1 MGNLKLQK
9 TWVREILNR
18 RYDDINTL
26 EELEI
31 ARELYL
37 DLYEYILASK
47 LTEILI
53 NRIENLQ
60 DVLETI
66 KVYLRT
72 ERHYLE
78 LGEDVPYDIS
88 SEHEKYKEE
97 WNSLID
103 RYLVVDLDKI
113 LSEVGK
119 ELESTSLLLSESI
132 LYVFKLNV
140 RAKFYT
146 ENKLFPSITERG
158 DKIFREFNSE
168 FKDEICNLIEQYF
181 DELDCNIS
189 YYQKYVDNIDAD
201 VKSKEKELAEV
212 KQDIKELKDKSY
224 SVREM
229 KKLLKERGY
238 SRKRYGKGCHEIFG
252 DENGNITV
260 ISNHKADIK
269 KGLKNNYLSKLD

>member
-1 MGNLKLQK
+1 MGNLKSQK
-9 TWVREILNR
+9 AWVRTILNKQYEEIR
-18 RYDDINTL
+18 TL

-31 ARELYL
+31 ARELYM
-37 DLYEYILASK
+37 DLYEYIMSSK

-53 NRIENLQ
+53 DRIEELQ
-60 DVLETI
+60 DVLDVI
-66 KVYLRT
+66 KVYLRA
-72 ERHYLE
+72 ERFYLE
-78 LGEDVPYDIS
+78 RGEDVPEDVS
-88 SEHEKYKEE
+88 SEHKRYREE
-97 WNSLID
+97 WYSLIEKHSEI
-103 RYLVVDLDKI
+103 DLDEVVEEVSKELSQTSLI
-113 LSEVGK
+113 LSDGI
-119 ELESTSLLLSESI
+119 LS
-132 LYVFKLNV
+132 VFKLNI

-146 ENKLFPSITERG
+146 ENKLFPSIKERG
-158 DKIFREFNSE
+158 ASVFHEFNEE
-168 FKDEICNLIEQYF
+168 FKVEICNLIEQYF

-189 YYQKYVDNIDAD
+189 YYQKYVDNIDAA

-224 SVREM
+224 TVREM

>member
-31 ARELYL
+31 ARVLYL
-37 DLYEYILASK
+37 DLYEYLLSSK
-47 LTEILI
+47 LTEVFIA
-53 NRIENLQ
+53 RIESLQ

-66 KVYLRT
+66 KVYLRA
-72 ERHYLE
+72 ERYYLE
-78 LGEDVPYDIS
+78 KGEDVPYDIS
-88 SEHEKYKEE
+88 SEHQQFKDK
-97 WNSLID
+97 WNNLID
-103 RYLVVDLDKI
+103 KYLDIDLGKI
-113 LSEVGK
+113 IDEVGK
-119 ELESTSLLLSESI
+119 ELESTSLILSESI

-140 RAKFYT
+140 RAKFYV

-168 FKDEICNLIEQYF
+168 FKDEICSLIEEYF
-181 DELDCNIS
+181 DELDLNIHS
-189 YYQKYVDNIDAD
+189 YQKYVDKVNSEVD
-201 VKSKEKELAEV
+201 SKEKELARV

-229 KKLLKERGY
+229 KKLLQERGY
-238 SRKRYGKGCHEIFG
+238 SRKRYGKGSHQIYA
-252 DENGNITV
+252 DEEGNITV
-260 ISNHKADIK
+260 VANHGTDIK
-269 KGLKNNYLSKLD
+269 NGLKHNYLSKLD